1 MEMSYG
7 WAYIIRAGPRFGLY
21 KLVPIL
27 IAHLLINIKKKNIK
41 LKSNFFFFFFFLM
54 QNQCYI
60 VFFSLN
66 YIKKEEAK
74 CNPGYGAL

>member
-7 WAYIIRAGPRFGLY
+7 WAYIIRAGPRFGLS
-21 KLVPIL
+21 KPVPIL
-27 IAHLLINIKKKNIK
+27 VAHLLINIKKKNIK
-41 LKSNFFFFFFFLM
+41 VQFFFFLI

-60 VFFSLN
+60 VLFSLN

-74 CNPGYGAL
+74 CNPGYGTL

>member
-7 WAYIIRAGPRFGLY
+7 WAYIIRTSPWFGLS
-21 KLVPIL
+21 KPVSILV
-27 IAHLLINIKKKNIK
+27 AHLLINIKKKNIK
-41 LKSNFFFFFFFLM
+41 LKSNFFFLM